1 MINGIRL
8 KVCGLTSLVD
18 AEAADASGADYLGF
32 IFYPASPRY
41 VSFANYE
48 AMRERLPLRKKVAV
62 SVEPTLTDLV
72 RQRAL
77 GFDHFQIHCPAQT
90 PFAVLQAWADTVGAA
105 RLWLAPRSPAA
116 MPIPPELLAIA
127 GTILLDTYHP
137 DKMGGTG
144 EAGDWTQF
152 KAYREA
158 HPAKHWILSGGLGP
172 TNILAAVTATGT
184 TWVDVNSGVEQAP
197 GIKSPA
203 KLQALRAAMHPAAH

>member
-90 PFAVLQAWADTVGAA
+90 PPAVLQAWADTVGAA

-116 MPIPPELLAIA
+116 MPIPLSCSPSPEPFCSILTTRIKWAERARPVIGPNLKPIVRHIRPNTGSFRA
-127 GTILLDTYHP
+127 GWDRPI
-137 DKMGGTG
+137 
-144 EAGDWTQF
+144 F
-152 KAYREA
+152 
-158 HPAKHWILSGGLGP
+158 
-172 TNILAAVTATGT
+172 
-184 TWVDVNSGVEQAP
+184 
-197 GIKSPA
+197 
-203 KLQALRAAMHPAAH
+203 

>member
-32 IFYPASPRY
+32 IFYSASPRY

-90 PFAVLQAWADTVGAA
+90 PSAVLQAWADTVGSA

-144 EAGDWTQF
+144 EAGDWSQF

-203 KLQALRAAMHPAAH
+203 KLQALRAAMRPVAY